1 MKLIKYASILGILI
15 ISLTGCTPSEKS
27 PEQLIN
33 NNPIYN
39 EQNKAL
45 YDNINKML
53 SKSSSL
59 LLPGNSQEVAMINK
73 VDLNNDNIDE
83 IVVFEK
89 NKNLDTDE
97 NKVGF
102 MILNENHKGKYEKK
116 AKLIDNGESI
126 EYANFYDLDNDGCKE
141 IIMTIKSYGKTN
153 LHIYKYNNGYIEN
166 EYDLNPTWIMDKQNL
181 TDMKIKVGYVD
192 DDSKLD
198 ILMLNYDESRNRIYA
213 SIFNF
218 NGFNKGISLIDYT
231 SIENVKNISDLYITL
246 GNVATQSKRNTIKGI
261 ILDIP
266 TTKDNSYF
274 TQILYLENNALKKAF
289 KDDDK
294 RLMKSYYIPS
304 EDINNDK
311 IIEIPIVN
319 TTLNESIYTSKSSA
333 NISWYRWNGKSNNDS
348 NILFTI
354 QIYYNYEYNYK
365 FLIPNN
371 LANKINVEQDY
382 NADNNVVFKFYY
394 NDSETKSY
402 KNIFTIATAPKN
414 IVDDTKNVNLSTTA
428 SIILKETEKYNFIL
442 IIEDPNEFNK
452 LNLTTEALRDYF
464 SLIYE

>member
-1 MKLIKYASILGILI
+1 M
-15 ISLTGCTPSEKS
+15 E
-27 PEQLIN
+27 
-33 NNPIYN
+33 
-39 EQNKAL
+39 
-45 YDNINKML
+45 
-53 SKSSSL
+53 
-59 LLPGNSQEVAMINK
+59 
-73 VDLNNDNIDE
+73 
-83 IVVFEK
+83 
-89 NKNLDTDE
+89 
-97 NKVGF
+97 
-102 MILNENHKGKYEKK
+102 
-116 AKLIDNGESI
+116 
-126 EYANFYDLDNDGCKE
+126 
-141 IIMTIKSYGKTN
+141 
-153 LHIYKYNNGYIEN
+153 
-166 EYDLNPTWIMDKQNL
+166 
-181 TDMKIKVGYVD
+181 
-192 DDSKLD
+192 
-198 ILMLNYDESRNRIYA
+198 
-213 SIFNF
+213 
-218 NGFNKGISLIDYT
+218 
-231 SIENVKNISDLYITL
+231 
-246 GNVATQSKRNTIKGI
+246 RNTIKGI